1 VNFWSL
7 FDYFSLY
14 ITLILIAYFIFPYLM
29 KFLVIIIRVIYFL
42 LGYIVKKFAMKIGII
57 LQRRPFDPIVIDWID
72 NKTGEFVVSF

>member
-1 VNFWSL
+1 
-7 FDYFSLY
+7 
-14 ITLILIAYFIFPYLM
+14 M